1 MDILIKTTA
10 FAFLVLLGMKQQLL
24 AYNVNELQI
33 NAVRFSSFSDSL
45 QLNISWESTLEESSL
60 YQVSVHHVATPNC
73 SIENA
78 PFDNQR
84 DIKCAPIVTETEQ
97 TSVLVPRDP
106 HTLTK
111 HECII
116 LALCTYEV
124 RVKPLDYIKTI
135 SGIFQVPECVDQVCS
150 CHYERNLP
158 NISTEAYVTENQ
170 LTIGWIIG
178 DYAKAELPEDVDL
191 SHMVVT
197 IRRGLNEDLVWGGS
211 ESSKKSVTLPADP
224 TGSYTFNVTD
234 FPGNKTIFLVH
245 VRLYDSRRCYVEAA
259 PRRGT
264 LMMMV
269 WGGSE
274 SSKKSVTLPADPT
287 GSYTFN
293 VTDFPGNKT
302 IFLVHVRLYD
312 SRRCY
317 VEAAPRRVFIP
328 NDVFK
333 NTNQTVSECAE
344 DGSCLCQHM
353 KHLNN
358 IRVFTKIE
366 GRKMAVSWN
375 VTNQPRHPTIG
386 QELDLRLVRLVL
398 ESREQRIILEKTFL
412 WNSLR
417 TVIDLSRHDL
427 VGRELTLKTT
437 VVDGNGCEKNIS
449 VISVL
454 SPDIGASQYIIFVL
468 LAACVVGGL
477 VWFGCFLQRR
487 IKTQR
492 VAQNRREVYVTTCAD
507 RHHPTIQMEENR
519 LYTDMDILEAR
530 AKGDADMLEVPHACL
545 RIGREIGK
553 GAFGRVFM
561 ASASKLPGYNGTVI
575 VAVKQLKKCPKA
587 DKFDEF
593 QDEIAMMKRVGRHP
607 NIVTLLGCCTIKE
620 PLTMIMEYIGCGDLL
635 EYLRRIRAKHLAK
648 IANHD
653 TANPTQSDTLSLQ
666 RSCSNQ
672 SSNTVF
678 GPMIKYMDILH
689 TSSSNS
695 DTSYITQP
703 DTVLRPSI
711 TETTYTTLSG
721 STGQENASR
730 ESSSIEYVLD
740 HKELHDFARQIACG
754 MQHLEEKQITHRDLA
769 ARNILIDERKTLK
782 ISDFGLS
789 RTGIYVNTRN
799 KKVPLRWLSIEA
811 MRDNLYSSKSD
822 VWAFGIVLWEI
833 GTLGGYPYPTVSNH
847 ELLTYLNNGSR
858 LDRPEIC
865 TTELYELMLNCW
877 KSDPDDRPSFHQ
889 INKSLQPHRRIYIDF
904 NEIEP
909 TYVFP
914 PTSEQIR
921 QTVINNK

>member
-1 MDILIKTTA
+1 M
-10 FAFLVLLGMKQQLL
+10 
-24 AYNVNELQI
+24 
-33 NAVRFSSFSDSL
+33 
-45 QLNISWESTLEESSL
+45 
-60 YQVSVHHVATPNC
+60 
-73 SIENA
+73 
-78 PFDNQR
+78 
-84 DIKCAPIVTETEQ
+84 
-97 TSVLVPRDP
+97 PRDP

-111 HECII
+111 HECVI

-124 RVKPLDYIKTI
+124 VVKPLDYIKTL

-150 CHYERNLP
+150 CHYERSLP
-158 NISTEAYVTENQ
+158 NISAEAYVSENQ
-170 LTIGWIIG
+170 LTVGWSMG
-178 DYAKAELPEDVDL
+178 DYAESELPDDVELDHVL
-191 SHMVVT
+191 VT

-211 ESSKKSVTLPADP
+211 ESSKKSVVLPA
-224 TGSYTFNVTD
+224 
-234 FPGNKTIFLVH
+234 
-245 VRLYDSRRCYVEAA
+245 E
-259 PRRGT
+259 
-264 LMMMV
+264 
-269 WGGSE
+269 
-274 SSKKSVTLPADPT
+274 PT

-328 NDVFK
+328 NDVIK
-333 NTNQTVSECAE
+333 NTNHTIADCTE
-344 DGSCLCQHM
+344 DGGCACQYM
-353 KHLNN
+353 KNLGNVS
-358 IRVFTKIE
+358 VFTRMD

-375 VTNQPRHPTIG
+375 VTSRPTHSVTG
-386 QELDLRLVRLVL
+386 QELDLRFVRLIFD
-398 ESREQRIILEKTFL
+398 SRQTRNFLEKTVP
-412 WNSLR
+412 WNSSG
-417 TVIDLSRHDL
+417 TSIDLSRLD
-427 VGRELTLKTT
+427 VGGTVMLLKVA
-437 VVDGNGCEKNIS
+437 VVDSNGCEKNAA
-449 VISVL
+449 VVSVL
-454 SPDIGASQYIIFVL
+454 IPDAGATQYIL
-468 LAACVVGGL
+468 YAVVILCIVSGS
-477 VWFGCFLQRR
+477 VWMAIICQRR
-487 IKTQR
+487 IKTRR
-492 VAQNRREVYVTTCAD
+492 VAQNWREVYVTASVD
-507 RHHPTIQMEENR
+507 RHHPPFQMEENR

-530 AKGDADMLEVPHACL
+530 ARGDADMLEVPHSCL

-561 ASASKLPGYNGTVI
+561 ACASKLPGCNGTLI

-587 DKFDEF
+587 DEFDEF
-593 QDEIAMMKRVGRHP
+593 LDEITMMKRVGRHP

-635 EYLRRIRAKHLAK
+635 EYLRKIRSKHLAK
-648 IANHD
+648 VAKLE
-653 TANPTQSDTLSLQ
+653 AASGAQSETFSLQ
-666 RSCSNQ
+666 RSSSNQ

-678 GPMIKYMDILH
+678 GSMIKYMDIFH

-711 TETTYTTLSG
+711 TETMYTTLSG
-721 STGQENASR
+721 STGQEDVSKEPA
-730 ESSSIEYVLD
+730 SIEYVLD

-847 ELLTYLNNGSR
+847 ELLSFLHNGCR

-865 TTELYELMLNCW
+865 TTDLYELMLNCW
-877 KSDPDDRPSFHQ
+877 KADPEDRPSFHQ